1 MSKNTIVL
9 KDNNYKCSNI
19 SISLNHKNTYVEDD
33 LRTIIFALTVTYED
47 NTINDEFVLF
57 SPEIDQ
63 INNLTDKLDKIEY
76 AFYELN
82 ISFTVFESIT
92 TDIIFYLNF
101 DSGLNYSNSP
111 SDSGPS
117 IRLEVDKNTFIAFIN
132 EIKSYL
138 Q

>member
-19 SISLNHKNTYVEDD
+19 SISLKHKNTYVEDD
-33 LRTIIFALTVTYED
+33 LRTIIFDLTVTYED

-57 SPEIDQ
+57 SSEIDQ
-63 INNLTDKLDKIEY
+63 LNNLTDKLDKTEY
-76 AFYELN
+76 AFYEPN

-117 IRLEVDKNTFIAFIN
+117 IRLEVDKNTFVAFIN